1 MGALSLPRPI
11 DGPGNARGP
20 AEAAVMTAVDARI
33 AAAVAGDRRALE
45 SLVSEMLPRIR
56 NLVRYLVRG
65 DSDAD
70 DMAQEALVAI
80 VRGLPSY
87 RGEGS
92 LSAWADRVAVRE
104 TFANL
109 RRVRRA
115 RAQVD
120 AGADLASV
128 PHPDGPPDDYA
139 ERRRAA
145 KLLDQLPDDQ
155 RHVLVL
161 HHVLGLSVPEIS
173 EEIGAPFETVRSRL
187 RLGMSKLRALHGSDG
202 GGQ

>member
-1 MGALSLPRPI
+1 MGALSLPQPI
-11 DGPGNARGP
+11 DGPGIARGP

-33 AAAVAGDRRALE
+33 AAAVAGDRRALD

-145 KLLDQLPDDQ
+145 KLLDELPEEQ

-173 EEIGAPFETVRSRL
+173 DEIGAPFETVRSRL
-187 RLGMSKLRALHGSDG
+187 RLGMSKLRALHGADG
-202 GGQ
+202 GGR

>member
-1 MGALSLPRPI
+1 MGALHIP
-11 DGPGNARGP
+11 
-20 AEAAVMTAVDARI
+20 AAVEVTSVTAVDARI

-45 SLVSEMLPRIR
+45 SLVTEMLPRIR

-70 DMAQEALVAI
+70 DMAQEAMVAI
-80 VRGLPSY
+80 VRGLPTY
-87 RGEGS
+87 RGDGQ
-92 LSAWADRVAVRE
+92 LSSWADRVAVRE

-109 RRVRRA
+109 RRARRA
-115 RAQVD
+115 RDQVD

-145 KLLDQLPDDQ
+145 KLLDDLPDDQ
-155 RHVLVL
+155 RHVVVL

-173 EEIGAPFETVRSRL
+173 EEISAPFETVRSRL
-187 RLGMSKLRALHGSDG
+187 RLGMAKLRALNSSEGLARG
-202 GGQ
+202 GAR

>member
-1 MGALSLPRPI
+1 MRLVSTTPLAS
-11 DGPGNARGP
+11 DRGL
-20 AEAAVMTAVDARI
+20 EAAPVSAVDARV

-45 SLVSEMLPRIR
+45 SLVAEMLPRIR

-65 DSDAD
+65 DSEAD
-70 DMAQEALVAI
+70 DMAQEAMVAI
-80 VRGLPSY
+80 VRGLPTY
-87 RGEGS
+87 RGDGQ
-92 LSAWADRVAVRE
+92 LSSWADRVAVRE

-109 RRVRRA
+109 RRVRKA

-120 AGADLASV
+120 AGADLAAV

-145 KLLDQLPDDQ
+145 KLLDELPDDQ

-173 EEIGAPFETVRSRL
+173 EETGSPFETVRSRL
-187 RLGMSKLRALHGSDG
+187 RLGMAKLRALHSGEG
-202 GGQ
+202 GKR

>member
-1 MGALSLPRPI
+1 MGALSLSQPI
-11 DGPGNARGP
+11 DGPGIARGP

-33 AAAVAGDRRALE
+33 AAAVAGDRRALD